1 MIYYQIVGRGLEKL
15 NDFIGACVY
24 DLKKVVKE
32 RSQLQFPPAIIKLWV
47 VKPGGEKEDL
57 DKVGKAFKKGKP
69 LNFSRLLNEYEIDEE
84 NPISVE
90 LLGR

>member
-1 MIYYQIVGRGLEKL
+1 M
-15 NDFIGACVY
+15 
-24 DLKKVVKE
+24 
-32 RSQLQFPPAIIKLWV
+32 
-47 VKPGGEKEDL
+47 KPGGEKEDL